1 MLVYLFP
8 LAMVKT
14 QTVYLRSQLNQ
25 RMFQV
30 CIRPTISLALPHLY
44 LSAIVELSSLCSLRL
59 LAFLPSRRVENSKYM
74 FSVPPTTPTTRSML
88 CTWQVF
94 NKLVLNTAT
103 ILGNTFD
110 LVSARFYRPLRVN
123 ALKTIFFKESLCE
136 PRINKHLNYKSHHV
150 EQIGFLFINSKEAE
164 NKPNPKG
171 GKGTQLLTIFSYS
184 FFYSVYKPIFIQL
197 RSS

>member
-1 MLVYLFP
+1 MHSPYNLPCPSPP
-8 LAMVKT
+8 LPVCYSR
-14 QTVYLRSQLNQ
+14 TV
-25 RMFQV
+25 F
-30 CIRPTISLALPHLY
+30 SL
-44 LSAIVELSSLCSLRL
+44 LST
-59 LAFLPSRRVENSKYM
+59 LAFLPSRGVENSKYM

-123 ALKTIFFKESLCE
+123 ALKTIFFKERLCE

-184 FFYSVYKPIFIQL
+184 FFFYSVYKPIFIQL